1 MGFQH
6 LSLSPA
12 GGQAVTGPK
21 QVTVEQGSSLA
32 VSCSYKPRYKLNSKY
47 WCRKSSP
54 GFCLTY
60 IIQTDGSEVTVT
72 QDRVSIRDNHTANS
86 FTVTLSSVT
95 LADAG
100 RYSCGV
106 RRKLGIKR
114 WHSTKVMVSAGT
126 TGWKQSF
133 YPFSLLLLCSAQ
145 IPPYPPPAPSL
156 LKTLLCR
163 VQDRGCGGLCF
174 TLTLFSP
181 PAVSNTTEDSNTSP
195 LTTNPL
201 CPRGCRELPEL
212 SQFSVILLLLLSIKV
227 PVALA
232 MVCGAAWVRSQGRS
246 HGQENLQLLEASSS
260 TRARGC
266 PPTPTTSQPQGYPP
280 AALAPTLLGLC
291 HPSRPPC
298 AGKGSAP
305 ATSAPG
311 NPQPLLAVPTLE
323 REAFGVQGA
332 CVC

>member
-114 WHSTKVMVSAGT
+114 WHSTKVMVSA
-126 TGWKQSF
+126 
-133 YPFSLLLLCSAQ
+133 
-145 IPPYPPPAPSL
+145 
-156 LKTLLCR
+156 
-163 VQDRGCGGLCF
+163 
-174 TLTLFSP
+174 
-181 PAVSNTTEDSNTSP
+181 AVSNTTEDSNTSP